1 MELLRKL
8 LSTTFVI
15 FLAIN
20 SIQSQDSTSPKPG
33 TDSDME
39 NHDAKEGKD
48 KELYEYYYK
57 TRPAN
62 FPVSK
67 AKLEYNLI
75 KTLKKEILSRDYS
88 KESIEATKKIDATNI
103 QYERVYRE
111 SKWVRGFMNQ
121 NTHLNYSEFMYVA
134 KYDKYMVFMTFDTNP
149 ESYLQ
154 PARQAQIVFSG
165 KDKFEI
171 VIPKP

>member
-1 MELLRKL
+1 MELFRKI

-15 FLAIN
+15 FVAIS
-20 SIQSQDSTSPKPG
+20 SIQSQDSTAPKPT
-33 TDSDME
+33 TDSDLE

-57 TRPAN
+57 TRPEN
-62 FPVSK
+62 FPVNK

-75 KTLKKEILSRDYS
+75 KTLKKEIMSRDYS
-88 KESIEATKKIDATNI
+88 KESVEAIKKIDATNI
-103 QYERVYRE
+103 SYERVYRE

-121 NTHLNYSEFMYVA
+121 NTHISYSEFMYVA
-134 KYDKYMVFMTFDTNP
+134 KHEKYMVFMTFDTNP

-154 PARQAQIVFSG
+154 PARHSQIVFSG